1 MKSTFGGISS
11 TFYKNNYKTSL
22 FSMKQLSYLSRLS
35 AVGLI
40 ASAVVITAQ
49 AQQPTPPDE
58 NRFTKSVLT
67 EKLDEPMEITFLP
80 DKRILFVERKGNL
93 KAYDPKTKEVSV
105 LATIPVNT
113 KYTNRQ
119 GQVREAEEGL
129 MGLIADPN
137 YAKNNWI
144 YMYYADPS
152 EKKHV
157 LARWELKGNEL
168 VEASKKIV
176 LEVPTQR
183 EECCHTGGGMVFDKA
198 GNLYLTTGNNTSNS
212 NSDGYAPIDERPNQS
227 TWDDQR
233 GAANTNDLR
242 GKILRIKPQP
252 DGTYTIPEGNLFAY
266 PASNGGVQ
274 QKWSATN
281 VPPSGDRGLTRPE
294 IYTMG
299 HRNPWRPTLDSKTG
313 FLYWGEVGPDASK
326 DSERGPRGYDELNQ
340 AKGPGFFGW
349 PYFIGDNKV
358 YGDWDFETNKLKA
371 DSKFNPAAPINDSPN
386 NTGLR
391 ELPPAQKAF
400 IWYPYANSPE
410 FPMVGSSGRSATGGP
425 VFRKA
430 DFKNAPRPFPDYYEG
445 KWLAVDFMRGW
456 IMAITMDEKGD
467 YKSMERF
474 MPSENF
480 SSAIDMDFSP
490 DGDLYV
496 LEYGSAWFRG
506 NDNARLVKVQYN
518 AGNRTPVVQAT
529 ADRKAGAVPF
539 KVAFSSEGTKD
550 ADNDKLNYEWKIISK
565 TGVLKTLTEA
575 NPTVTFDNPG
585 TYKATLTVTDAKGAK
600 NSRSIE
606 IKAGNEAPEVVFEV
620 TKGNKSFFFPNEP
633 IEYQVKVNDKE
644 DGSLENGKISP
655 NQVAVNLDYMP
666 DTFDPVEIA
675 ANYHTTDASV
685 RFNTGYKLMNASD
698 CKSCHIVDKKSV
710 GPSYRDIAQKY
721 KGDAAAI
728 EKLAQK
734 VISGGGGVWG
744 DHAMSAHP
752 QISPNDATTMVNYIM
767 SLGEKPLQ
775 APSFATKGAHTPA
788 VPKGENGRGSYV
800 LRAAYTD
807 RGTKLLSPL
816 MSEDI
821 VHLRN
826 SSLDPAKADKT
837 KGSELLI
844 TPNKSFNLIGT
855 DSYIAYNHLDLTGIK
870 QIEVLAQATTRVGA
884 VGGTVEVRL
893 GSPMGKLIGKSTP
906 VVVKD
911 PVTGPPPAATNNTT
925 TAAGGANAQRR
936 QVQGA
941 GGFDMSAMIRRGAQ
955 QAVAKIEPTEGFQD
969 VYFVFKNPDAMPHQI
984 LMSVIMIQFQ
994 NTIPNQ

>member
-1 MKSTFGGISS
+1 MKHI
-11 TFYKNNYKTSL
+11 
-22 FSMKQLSYLSRLS
+22 SYLSRLS
-35 AVGLI
+35 TLGLMV
-40 ASAVVITAQ
+40 SAMALSSH
-49 AQQPTPPDE
+49 AQQASPPDE

-67 EKLDEPMEITFLP
+67 EKLDEPMEMTFLP

-93 KAYDPKTKEVSV
+93 KAYDPKTKEVSI

-144 YMYYADPS
+144 YMYYADPN

-157 LARWELKGNEL
+157 LARWELKGSEL
-168 VEASKKIV
+168 VETSKKIV
-176 LEVPTQR
+176 IEVPTQR

-242 GKILRIKPQP
+242 GKILRIKPQA
-252 DGTYTIPEGNLFAY
+252 DGKYTIPEGNLFPKGTPQA
-266 PASNGGVQ
+266 
-274 QKWSATN
+274 
-281 VPPSGDRGLTRPE
+281 RPE

-313 FLYWGEVGPDASK
+313 YLYWGEVGPDSSK

-358 YGDWDFETNKLKA
+358 YGDWDFEANKLKA
-371 DSKFNPAAPINDSPN
+371 DSKFDPSNPINDSPN

-391 ELPPAQKAF
+391 QLPPAQKAF

-410 FPMVGSSGRSATGGP
+410 FPLVGSSGRSATGGP

-430 DFKNAPRPFPDYYEG
+430 DFKNAARPFPDYYEG

-474 MPSENF
+474 MPSENY

-506 NDNARLVKVQYN
+506 NDNARLVKVEYN
-518 AGNRTPVVQAT
+518 AGNRPPVVQASS
-529 ADRKAGAVPF
+529 DRKAGSVPF

-550 ADNDKLNYEWKIISK
+550 ADNDPLKYEWKITSK
-565 TGVLKTLTEA
+565 AGVIKTLSEA
-575 NPTVTFDNPG
+575 NPTITFDKPG
-585 TYKATLTVTDAKGAK
+585 VYKAALTVTDAKGAK
-600 NSRSIE
+600 NTRSLE

-644 DGSLENGKISP
+644 DGSLDNGKIAP

-675 ANYHTTDASV
+675 ANYHTTDAST
-685 RFNTGYKLMNASD
+685 RFNTGYKLISASD
-698 CKSCHIVDKKSV
+698 CKSCHIIDKKSV

-721 KGDAAAI
+721 KGDASAVD
-728 EKLAQK
+728 KLAQK
-734 VISGGGGVWG
+734 VIAGGGGVWG

-752 QISPNDATTMVNYIM
+752 QISPNDAATMVKYIL

-775 APSFATKGAHTPA
+775 AQSFSTKGTHTTA
-788 VPKGENGRGSYV
+788 VPAGENGRGSYV

-816 MSEDI
+816 MSEHI

-826 SSLDPAKADKT
+826 TSLDPAKADKT
-837 KGSELLI
+837 KGTELLI
-844 TPNKSFNLIGT
+844 TPSKSFNIVGT
-855 DSYIAYNHLDLTGIK
+855 DAYIAYNHLDLTGIK

-884 VGGTVEVRL
+884 AGGVVEVRL
-893 GSPMGKLIGKSTP
+893 GSPTGKLLGKSTP

-911 PVTGPPPAATNNTT
+911 PVMGPPPAATTSTSAGGNN
-925 TAAGGANAQRR
+925 AAGGGNAQRR
-936 QVQGA
+936 QGA
-941 GGFDMSAMIRRGAQ
+941 GGMDMAAMIRRGAQ
-955 QAVAKIEPTEGFQD
+955 QAVTKIEPTEGFHD
-969 VYFVFKNPDAMPHQI
+969 VYFVFKNPEASANQI
-984 LMSVIMIQFQ
+984 LMSVISVQFQ
-994 NTIPNQ
+994 NSIPNQ

>member
-1 MKSTFGGISS
+1 MINFSS
-11 TFYKNNYKTSL
+11 VT
-22 FSMKQLSYLSRLS
+22 RLS
-35 AVGLI
+35 PLGLVMSLV
-40 ASAVVITAQ
+40 AITTYAQ
-49 AQQPTPPDE
+49 LPSPPDE
-58 NRFTKSVLT
+58 NRFTKSILT
-67 EKLDEPMEITFLP
+67 EKLDEPMEMTFLP

-93 KAYDPKTKEVSV
+93 KTYDPRTKEVSI

-144 YMYYADPS
+144 YMYYADLS

-157 LARWELKGNEL
+157 LARWELKGDEL
-168 VEASKKIV
+168 VDASKKVI

-233 GAANTNDLR
+233 GAASTNDLR
-242 GKILRIKPQP
+242 GKILRIKPQA
-252 DGTYTIPEGNLFAY
+252 DGTYTIPEGNLF
-266 PASNGGVQ
+266 PKGTP
-274 QKWSATN
+274 K
-281 VPPSGDRGLTRPE
+281 TRPE

-313 FLYWGEVGPDASK
+313 YLYWGEVGPDASK

-340 AKGPGFFGW
+340 AKRPGFFGW
-349 PYFIGDNKV
+349 PYFIGDNKI
-358 YGDWDFETNKLKA
+358 YGDWDFETNKLRA
-371 DSKFNPAAPINDSPN
+371 DSKFDPAKPINDSPN

-410 FPMVGSSGRSATGGP
+410 FPLVGSSGRSATGGP
-425 VFRKA
+425 IFRKA

-456 IMAITMDEKGD
+456 IMAITMDDKGD

-506 NDNARLVKVQYN
+506 NDNARLVKVEYN
-518 AGNRTPVVQAT
+518 AGNRPPIVQAS
-529 ADRKAGAVPF
+529 ADRKAGAIPF

-550 ADNDKLNYEWKIISK
+550 ADNDALKYEWKITSK
-565 TGVLKTLTEA
+565 TGIFKTLADA
-575 NPTVTFDNPG
+575 NPNVTFDKPG
-585 TYKATLTVTDAKGAK
+585 IYKAVLTVTDAKGAK

-666 DTFDPVEIA
+666 DTFDPIEIA
-675 ANYHTTDASV
+675 ANYRTTDASV
-685 RFNTGYKLMNASD
+685 RFNTGYKLISASD
-698 CKSCHIVDKKSV
+698 CKSCHIIDKKSV

-721 KGDAAAI
+721 KSDAGAV

-734 VISGGGGVWG
+734 VIAGGGGVWG

-752 QISPNDATTMVNYIM
+752 QISTNDAAAMVKYIL

-775 APSFATKGAHTPA
+775 AQSFSTKGSHTPN
-788 VPKGENGRGSYV
+788 VPQGQNGRGSYV

-807 RGTKLLSPL
+807 QGTKLLSPL
-816 MSEDI
+816 MSEEI
-821 VHLRN
+821 LHLRN
-826 SSLDPAKADKT
+826 PSLDPAKADKT

-844 TPNKSFNLIGT
+844 TPSKSFNLIGT
-855 DSYIAYNHLDLTGIK
+855 DSYIAYNRLDLTGIK
-870 QIEVLAQATTRVGA
+870 QIEILAQATTRVGA
-884 VGGTVEVRL
+884 AGGIIEIRL
-893 GSPMGKLIGKSTP
+893 GSPTGKLIGKSTP

-911 PVTGPPPAATNNTT
+911 PVMGPPPTTNNST
-925 TAAGGANAQRR
+925 AGGVNAQAGGNAQRR
-936 QVQGA
+936 QGQAA
-941 GGFDMSAMIRRGAQ
+941 GGFDMSAMVRRGAQ
-955 QAVAKIEPTEGFQD
+955 QAVAKIEATEGFQD
-969 VYFVFKNPDAMPHQI
+969 VYFVFKNPDAASNQI
-984 LMSVIMIQFQ
+984 LMSVIAIQFQ
-994 NTIPNQ
+994 NSIPAQ